1 MSSFVEE
8 NKDLIQQLNQ
18 KVAEAI
24 KNLNIDTSGSLSVA
38 KCIKITGEIDKAIKS
53 ISALSNALAEVT
65 ADDKTGVLLA
75 VTLNT
80 VNSDEVKSLLSEEQ
94 AKKLESFCQDT
105 ETVETVINLVDWV
118 SDELLVRIDKNN
130 DGVITE
136 DEVEDSCV
144 DCCLSKN
151 MLGQGPEGCGCYQ
164 PTGCC
169 SCCVSFSKCVSS
181 CWSSI
186 FLMCLR
192 SKDKKTVRYQ
202 EAELNQV

>member
-24 KNLNIDTSGSLSVA
+24 KNLNIDTSGTLSVA

-53 ISALSNALAEVT
+53 ISALSNELAEVPV
-65 ADDKTGVLLA
+65 DDKMGVLLA

-94 AKKLESFCQDT
+94 VKTLESFCQDT

-118 SDELLVRIDKNN
+118 GDNILVSMDLDN
-130 DGVITE
+130 DGVVEENEIE
-136 DEVEDSCV
+136 EVVV
-144 DCCLSKN
+144 DCCT
-151 MLGQGPEGCGCYQ
+151 CGNKDN
-164 PTGCC
+164 CC
-169 SCCVSFSKCVSS
+169 PCCINFSKGFAS
-181 CWSSI
+181 CWSSFCLK
-186 FLMCLR
+186 FLCC
-192 SKDKKTVRYQ
+192 SKRKDGIQY
-202 EAELNQV
+202 ESAN